1 VSIVRSFFTPISFD
15 EVTTMYT
22 RRYVSLLF
30 LAFACAMPRSSRTSL
45 QSAPADL
52 QPDTFIVILAGAATA
67 PAVTDGR
74 PAMLAERRR
83 HAALRGTVYDR
94 DVLAKSGVR
103 VSQFVRRVAG
113 SYVANDGLESSRVVL
128 RPCFGHAQ
136 APAVFVDGSR
146 AADAIATLDS
156 FMSADLEMIEVY
168 QGVAQLPPEVNG
180 ECSAVFLWTKR
191 AE

>member
-1 VSIVRSFFTPISFD
+1 
-15 EVTTMYT
+15 M
-22 RRYVSLLF
+22 SLLL
-30 LAFACAMPRSSRTSL
+30 LASACATPGGSRSSL

-52 QPDTFIVILAGAATA
+52 QPDTFIVILAGAAVT
-67 PAVTDGR
+67 PTITDGR

-94 DVLAKSGVR
+94 DVLANSGVR
-103 VSQFVRRVAG
+103 VSQFLRRVAG

-128 RPCFGHAQ
+128 RPCFGHTE
-136 APAVFVDGSR
+136 APAVFVDGSPV
-146 AADAIATLDS
+146 ADAITTLDS